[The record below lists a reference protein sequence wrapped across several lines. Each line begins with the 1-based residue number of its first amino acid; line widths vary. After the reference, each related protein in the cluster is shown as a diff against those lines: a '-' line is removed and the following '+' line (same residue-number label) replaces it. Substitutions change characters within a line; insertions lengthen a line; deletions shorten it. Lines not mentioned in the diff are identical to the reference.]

1 MELLRGT
8 ELLPS
13 GIPGGMAFYPALVL
27 CPGHPVLLL
36 ETDMLDSTPLGPQKD
51 GLRAYVY
58 CGGFSLP
65 RVPQH
70 CLSGWVLRASTAFH
84 MPVLPPDPSYL
95 RAYLTSWILV
105 GCGTSE
111 DLSISLFFKL

>member
-13 GIPGGMAFYPALVL
+13 GIPRGMVFYPALVL

-65 RVPQH
+65 LCPPTLFKWMGSQGFH
-70 CLSGWVLRASTAFH
+70 CFPHARAAS
-84 MPVLPPDPSYL
+84 
-95 RAYLTSWILV
+95 
-105 GCGTSE
+105 
-111 DLSISLFFKL
+111 